1 MGYAPNGPRWAT
13 AVQQER
19 VEFGRRALKELQM
32 GHSVGRLEIGAV
44 PVLRTISLIPQE
56 AGFAM
61 ETTIFLLVLA
71 SLFGAA
77 VAGIL
82 AAPMIPQN
90 HLSAASKDVI
100 YAIMN
105 VVALLSAVVL
115 GLLTLSAKDSFDT
128 RDREWRQALADIVL
142 LDRTLAEY
150 GPESAATRELLQ
162 SAVKMKQAQIKGL
175 SIRIAEKPTTS
186 LIVGIEQVQRSLLG
200 LTPSTEAQRLVKE
213 RAIDISVDIAKAR
226 WFLLEDSDSTV
237 PIPFLLVLVSWLVII
252 FFSYGLFAERN
263 FTVIMIF
270 FFSAISLAA
279 SIYLILDMDDSL
291 GGPIAI
297 SMAPLSRTLDQ
308 LGQ

>member
-1 MGYAPNGPRWAT
+1 
-13 AVQQER
+13 
-19 VEFGRRALKELQM
+19 
-32 GHSVGRLEIGAV
+32 
-44 PVLRTISLIPQE
+44 
-56 AGFAM
+56 M
-61 ETTIFLLVLA
+61 EMTVFLLVLA

-82 AAPMIPQN
+82 AAPMIPES

-100 YAIMN
+100 YAVMN
-105 VVALLSAVVL
+105 VVALLAAVVL

-150 GPESAATRELLQ
+150 GSEAAATRELLQ
-162 SAVKMKQAQIKGL
+162 STVKIKQAQIEVL
-175 SIRIAEKPTTS
+175 SPRIAEKPTTS
-186 LIVGIEQVQRSLLG
+186 LIVGIEHVQKSLLG
-200 LTPSTEAQRLVKE
+200 LTPSNEAQRLVKE
-213 RAIDISVDIAKAR
+213 RAIDISGDIAKAR
-226 WFLLEDSDSTV
+226 WFLLEDIDSTV
-237 PIPFLLVLVSWLVII
+237 PIPFLLVLVAWLVII

-270 FFSAISLAA
+270 FFSAMSLAA

>member
-1 MGYAPNGPRWAT
+1 
-13 AVQQER
+13 
-19 VEFGRRALKELQM
+19 
-32 GHSVGRLEIGAV
+32 
-44 PVLRTISLIPQE
+44 
-56 AGFAM
+56 M
-61 ETTIFLLVLA
+61 EMTIFLVVLA

-77 VAGIL
+77 IVGIL
-82 AAPMIPQN
+82 AAPMIPEN
-90 HLSAASKDVI
+90 HLGAASKDVI
-100 YAIMN
+100 YAVMN

-115 GLLTLSAKDSFDT
+115 RLLTLSAKDSFDT

-150 GPESAATRELLQ
+150 GPEAAATRELLQ
-162 SAVKMKQAQIKGL
+162 SAVKMKQAQIELL
-175 SIRIAEKPTTS
+175 SPRIAEQPTTS
-186 LIVGIEQVQRSLLG
+186 LIVGIEQVQKSLLG
-200 LTPSTEAQRLVKE
+200 LKPATEAQRLVKE
-213 RAIDISVDIAKAR
+213 RALDISGDIAKAR

>member
-1 MGYAPNGPRWAT
+1 MGYAPNGPMWA
-13 AVQQER
+13 AAAQQER

-32 GHSVGRLEIGAV
+32 GHSVGGLEIGAV